1 MYNDININ
9 FDFLTFLNQLFFPT
23 INYNIPFKE
32 NKNIMN
38 LRFPDFYKN
47 NTNQGIK
54 DNNNQIISLYHPIFN
69 YSDDLYNSLFNNN
82 TDLFNLYQLPI
93 LNNNINKENDENIVQ
108 NKIGKNVTIIN
119 KKDFHEIVQK
129 TNYLFN
135 KLSDIRVGLNLNLY
149 KND

>member
-54 DNNNQIISLYHPIFN
+54 DNNNQINSLYRPIFN
-69 YSDDLYNSLFNNN
+69 
-82 TDLFNLYQLPI
+82 
-93 LNNNINKENDENIVQ
+93 
-108 NKIGKNVTIIN
+108 
-119 KKDFHEIVQK
+119 
-129 TNYLFN
+129 
-135 KLSDIRVGLNLNLY
+135 
-149 KND
+149 